1 MRYLTRSL
9 GAFLLAIS
17 LGAALSASADAAF
30 GPRYFEAGTCATL
43 LPNCTYASI
52 EKNHN
57 DAYTQAAGHPH
68 WGITTFEVNTKETA
82 LKQQEPEGAVR
93 RIRVDVPP
101 GLAANPEALPKCKQP
116 EFEANTCKPETEVGN
131 TELTVFDGV
140 TDLPITGAVYNVEQ
154 PPGLPLLFG
163 IDIGVK
169 PLLHTHLLLEGH
181 VAWNTDYHEYFEINN
196 VPRESEGLKLSTVK
210 SKLNFNGNAGL
221 GNFLTL
227 PSVCSTTTTSYL
239 ELESYEGQIS
249 RTPTETPVGVE
260 GCDKVPFKPTAVVK
274 PETAQ
279 SDQPDGA
286 MTEVLVPQYAGAG
299 EINTAD
305 IKDAHVT
312 LPEGMTL
319 NPSAAHGLEA
329 CSPSQIGIGTTNPVS
344 CPAGS
349 QVGTVTIESDLPA
362 GSITGKVFLGAP
374 SGTPITGPPFT
385 IYVDAESVYGVSVRL
400 QGQVNP
406 NLATGRLEATF
417 LNNPQLPFSDF
428 IMKLKG
434 GPTAPVANSLS
445 CGTGQVDSLF
455 TPYTGLAPAAGS
467 TPLPTTGCPS
477 PIPFVLGQSTQDV
490 PTTGGA
496 YTSSTLNLARA
507 DGQQYLSQVKTAL
520 PAGLVGEI
528 PSVTLCGEPQAQA
541 GSCSSASQV
550 GVANV
555 KVGAGSEPYEFQGPV
570 YLTGP
575 YNGAPFGLSIPVEA
589 AAGPFD
595 LGRVVTRAAIS
606 VDTYTGRVIATSSL
620 PTIVKGIPM
629 RLRNVSVVVNRPH
642 FLMNPTYCGPLT
654 TDSSLTSTFNATQSL
669 SSPFQASGCN
679 ALAFKPSFA
688 AASSARANKAGGAA
702 LQVSVTQPPHQ
713 ANIRSVLTQL
723 PLQLPSRLTTLQ
735 KACLEATF
743 AANPFSCPD
752 GSNVGSAT
760 AVTPT
765 LATPLKGPAYLVS
778 HGGAAFPDL
787 EIVLEGSGVRVILV
801 GNTDIKHGITTSN
814 FAAIPD
820 VPVTSFSLNLPMG
833 PHSVLGVNGSL
844 CARPLVMPTTITA
857 QNGVQIKQNTR
868 IAVAGCPIK
877 ILRRR
882 ISHHVLILTV
892 QTFAAGRL
900 TVTGKDLKTA
910 RKSVRRAMTT
920 TIRVRLSSK
929 GTAALRSHRR
939 MKIRVRV
946 RFAPSLHGEPASAA
960 STSVTFRR

>member
-1 MRYLTRSL
+1 
-9 GAFLLAIS
+9 
-17 LGAALSASADAAF
+17 
-30 GPRYFEAGTCATL
+30 
-43 LPNCTYASI
+43 
-52 EKNHN
+52 
-57 DAYTQAAGHPH
+57 
-68 WGITTFEVNTKETA
+68 
-82 LKQQEPEGAVR
+82 
-93 RIRVDVPP
+93 
-101 GLAANPEALPKCKQP
+101 
-116 EFEANTCKPETEVGN
+116 
-131 TELTVFDGV
+131 
-140 TDLPITGAVYNVEQ
+140 
-154 PPGLPLLFG
+154 
-163 IDIGVK
+163 
-169 PLLHTHLLLEGH
+169 
-181 VAWNTDYHEYFEINN
+181 
-196 VPRESEGLKLSTVK
+196 
-210 SKLNFNGNAGL
+210 
-221 GNFLTL
+221 
-227 PSVCSTTTTSYL
+227 
-239 ELESYEGQIS
+239 
-249 RTPTETPVGVE
+249 
-260 GCDKVPFKPTAVVK
+260 
-274 PETAQ
+274 
-279 SDQPDGA
+279 
-286 MTEVLVPQYAGAG
+286 
-299 EINTAD
+299 
-305 IKDAHVT
+305 
-312 LPEGMTL
+312 
-319 NPSAAHGLEA
+319 
-329 CSPSQIGIGTTNPVS
+329 
-344 CPAGS
+344 
-349 QVGTVTIESDLPA
+349 
-362 GSITGKVFLGAP
+362 
-374 SGTPITGPPFT
+374 
-385 IYVDAESVYGVSVRL
+385 
-400 QGQVNP
+400 
-406 NLATGRLEATF
+406 
-417 LNNPQLPFSDF
+417 
-428 IMKLKG
+428 
-434 GPTAPVANSLS
+434 
-445 CGTGQVDSLF
+445 
-455 TPYTGLAPAAGS
+455 
-467 TPLPTTGCPS
+467 
-477 PIPFVLGQSTQDV
+477 
-490 PTTGGA
+490 
-496 YTSSTLNLARA
+496 
-507 DGQQYLSQVKTAL
+507 
-520 PAGLVGEI
+520 
-528 PSVTLCGEPQAQA
+528 
-541 GSCSSASQV
+541 
-550 GVANV
+550 
-555 KVGAGSEPYEFQGPV
+555 V